1 MIEVTVKYGLSK
13 TATVDIDDGS
23 TISDILRNQNLK
35 MLLGFPESVSAVCDG
50 VTLSPNDEVND
61 GDVIQLEKQAAAK
74 AA

>member
-13 TATVDIDDGS
+13 TATVDVNEGS
-23 TISDILRNQNLK
+23 SVRDILNNQNLK
-35 MLLGFPESVSAVCDG
+35 MLLGFPEKVSAVCDG
-50 VTLSPNDEVND
+50 VTLSLDDEIND

>member
-13 TATVDIDDGS
+13 TATVDVRDG
-23 TISDILRNQNLK
+23 TTVREILANQNLK
-35 MLLGFPESVSAVCDG
+35 MLLGFPENVTAVSDG
-50 VTLSPNDEVND
+50 VTLSPDDEVND